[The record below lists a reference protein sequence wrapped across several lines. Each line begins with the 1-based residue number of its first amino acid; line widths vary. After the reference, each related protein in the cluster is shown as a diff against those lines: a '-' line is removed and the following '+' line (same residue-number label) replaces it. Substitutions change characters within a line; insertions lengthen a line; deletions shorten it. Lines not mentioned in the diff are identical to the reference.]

1 MKKYVHEETGA
12 ELIVRDEVQEAA
24 VVKFGYEFVE
34 EAAEDTKK
42 K

>member
-1 MKKYVHEETGA
+1 MKKYVHKETGA
-12 ELIVRDEVQEAA
+12 EIIVRDEVQEAA

-34 EAAEDTKK
+34 EVTEDPKK

>member
-1 MKKYVHEETGA
+1 MKKYIHKETGA
-12 ELIVRDEVQEAA
+12 EIIVRDEVQEAA

-34 EAAEDTKK
+34 EVTEDTKK